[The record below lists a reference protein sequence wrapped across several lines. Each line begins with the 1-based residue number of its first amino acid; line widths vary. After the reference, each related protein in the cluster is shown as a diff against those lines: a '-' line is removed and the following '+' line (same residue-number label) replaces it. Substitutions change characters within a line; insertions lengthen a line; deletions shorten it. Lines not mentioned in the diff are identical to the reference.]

1 MGCRSNGLSELW
13 AVGIMLRFRL
23 YWYFFLK
30 MPRQRV
36 RVRRRAASTDLTE
49 RDPATLT
56 PELNDQPRGRKRA
69 RINPPSTLTNFSD
82 ATEPPASQTIV
93 NQGQLTPNSSSN
105 CRIYDYT
112 AEGRWPAANSQQW

>member
-1 MGCRSNGLSELW
+1 MHIITSVCI
-13 AVGIMLRFRL
+13 GILFI
-23 YWYFFLK
+23 FK

-69 RINPPSTLTNFSD
+69 RNNPPSMLTKFSD
-82 ATEPPASQTIV
+82 ATQCTHQTEPPGSQTIV
-93 NQGQLTPNSSSN
+93 N
-105 CRIYDYT
+105 
-112 AEGRWPAANSQQW
+112 